1 MVKDAPNNIPMNMI
15 GLAQTSCEILED
27 RDILIYPVIWI
38 TPEAL
43 RPSV

>member
-15 GLAQTSCEILED
+15 GLAQTSYEILEEG
-27 RDILIYPVIWI
+27 DILILPVVLIAPK
-38 TPEAL
+38 TL